1 MPNRGDWT
9 KRDCGTQI
17 GCRARPWGDG
27 GAAISP
33 WAATTICCGYPGR
46 PAQTE
51 ASHPQ
56 SSTQKCTICDKIL
69 IDFARRPQPVVCA
82 VIHPQ
87 TLCQIAAQILP
98 LQRKAYREFLIP
110 LFLVR
115 VLRGLGSS
123 SNMHAVP
130 EEMHPER
137 VLIVIEEKVVGA
149 ARFELTTPCT
159 QNRCATRLRH
169 APTLR
174 HRLTA
179 GAEQRNRCAGKN
191 VWRVYDCQPYSQAH
205 AAAAP
210 ICGCRSSLPTEIPS

>member
-9 KRDCGTQI
+9 KRDCGIQI

-33 WAATTICCGYPGR
+33 WAATTIYCGSPGR

-69 IDFARRPQPVVCA
+69 IDFPRLPQPVVCLA
-82 VIHPQ
+82 IHPHRRRKMASAI
-87 TLCQIAAQILP
+87 CAIAKKCLA
-98 LQRKAYREFLIP
+98 RKLHTFFLAAI
-110 LFLVR
+110 
-115 VLRGLGSS
+115 LRGLGPSP
-123 SNMHAVP
+123 NMHAVP
-130 EEMHPER
+130 EETHPER
-137 VLIVIEEKVVGA
+137 VLNLTEGKVVGA

-174 HRLTA
+174 HRLTGGA
-179 GAEQRNRCAGKN
+179 GQRNRE
-191 VWRVYDCQPYSQAH
+191 R
-205 AAAAP
+205 
-210 ICGCRSSLPTEIPS
+210 